1 MRGFH
6 NRIKFKKKIKKHA
19 GYAQFGNLWWAWHGR
34 AKYKDTLLCQKNS
47 PFIVKLRKKK
57 RSVKWRGSELSHLW
71 ELLHMISGKMNQYSM
86 NRNDF
91 YSWCRGRNSHVAY
104 WQHRAITRSA
114 DLPPKTAS
122 NLDDKHLS
130 FSIRFPPVRS
140 AVSVSRHLLRI
151 LYLCVGQWVLQ
162 LHVVTFS
169 ITFNRR
175 RIVFLSLLI
184 LFQTPHPCLIIN
196 QKNTHRS
203 A

>member
-1 MRGFH
+1 MSMTWKSKVQGHTVVSEKQPFYSQ
-6 NRIKFKKKIKKHA
+6 IEKK
-19 GYAQFGNLWWAWHGR
+19 
-34 AKYKDTLLCQKNS
+34 
-47 PFIVKLRKKK
+47 KKK
-57 RSVKWRGSELSHLW
+57 RSVKWRVKSHLW